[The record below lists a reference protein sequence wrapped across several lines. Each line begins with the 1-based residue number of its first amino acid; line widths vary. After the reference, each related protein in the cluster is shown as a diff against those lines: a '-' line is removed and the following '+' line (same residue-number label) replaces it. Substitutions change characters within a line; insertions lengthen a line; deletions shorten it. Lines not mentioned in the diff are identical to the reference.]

1 MFRVTEC
8 TFRVTE
14 CTFRDTEW
22 PFRDTEWR
30 FIINIKQNYLSQ
42 NKSDVCTCFYINF
55 SYICGDYI
63 QNKKLIKM
71 NKFFLTSLLVA
82 AAITANA
89 QDNTT
94 KDSLTMETM
103 MHNIPEVMVKGSR
116 PIVKAERG
124 MLSYN
129 MPLLLKQLPA
139 DNAYEA
145 LTRIPGVSNATG
157 NISFS
162 GNEVTLIINGQ
173 ATTLTQEQL
182 AERLKAMPATQLAK
196 AEVMLSAPARYHVR
210 GMAINIVTKDYAG
223 TNQLSGQIIGGLVQ
237 TKYAKGFGDLYLSMQ
252 RGKFGLDAQYKL
264 VNGNSYGE
272 SSRIAN
278 HPLGNNRIH
287 YNDETGQKSFGI
299 THDYRLGMNYAFSK
313 NHRLDVAYTGQWDKT
328 NSNSRTTG
336 SSISGMHRDSHEYLH
351 NVDVNYALPFGLTL
365 SGSYTYYRTPQQ
377 QALDGTITTE
387 NKNETERNLTSG
399 SEQTINKWMFTADQ
413 THSLAHG
420 WGLSYGVKGQFT
432 SNKSYQTTIDKD
444 GSVLPDGTSSVDLNE
459 RIWNI
464 YAGFSKQINKAIS
477 LEASVAAE
485 QYHSP
490 IWDKWRV
497 YPTLNAL
504 WNVNDNHL
512 LNLSFSSNS
521 EFPSYWSTMSNV
533 YYSSTYTEIHGN
545 PDLKPFSYS
554 NVNLMWQIKRRY
566 TLMAFASLKPD
577 YSVQLPYQTTDRMA
591 VIMKE
596 TNFDYSNSFGLQ
608 ASAIFSA
615 GKWLNGNVFAV
626 GTYKHDKSSHFFDLP
641 FNRKKLSVRLGGMAS
656 VKLCSTQD
664 LRLILNPFIQSKAI
678 QGVYDISPIFRMNA
692 KLQWSSHDGR
702 WGLRINGNNIFNNK
716 YDTRSVQGNQDYRMK
731 INYSWASVTF
741 AVIYKFGGYKEKT
754 VKEVDTSR
762 MGH

>member
-1 MFRVTEC
+1 MHV
-8 TFRVTE
+8 
-14 CTFRDTEW
+14 
-22 PFRDTEWR
+22 
-30 FIINIKQNYLSQ
+30 
-42 NKSDVCTCFYINF
+42 FYVIY
-55 SYICGDYI
+55 SYFCGDYI

-71 NKFFLTSLLVA
+71 NRLLLTSLLVA

-129 MPLLLKQLPA
+129 MPLLMKQLPA

-145 LTRIPGVSNATG
+145 LTRIPGVSDATG
-157 NISFS
+157 SISFS

-182 AERLKAMPATQLAK
+182 AERLKAMPAAQLAK

-223 TNQLSGQIIGGLVQ
+223 TNQLSGQIIGGMRQ
-237 TKYAKGFGDLYLSMQ
+237 NKYANEFGNLYLSLQ
-252 RGKFGLDAQYKL
+252 RGKFGLDAQYKY

-278 HPLGNNRIH
+278 HPLGNNRVY

-313 NHRLDVAYTGQWDKT
+313 NHRLDVAYTGHWDKT
-328 NSNSRTTG
+328 CSNSNTTG
-336 SSISGMHRDSHEYLH
+336 SSISGMHHDSHEYLH
-351 NVDVNYALPFGLTL
+351 NVDVNYSLPFGLTL
-365 SGSYTYYRTPQQ
+365 NGSYTYYRTPQQ
-377 QALDGTITTE
+377 QALDGTMHTDE
-387 NKNETERNLTSG
+387 SMLETERNLTSG

-444 GSVLPDGTSSVDLNE
+444 GTILPDGTSSVDNNE

-533 YYSSTYTEIHGN
+533 FYSSTYTEIHGN
-545 PDLKPFSYS
+545 PDLKPFSYY

-577 YSVQLPYQTTDRMA
+577 YFVQLPYQTTDRMA

-596 TNFDYSNSFGLQ
+596 TNFDYSNSYGLQ

-626 GTYKHDKSSHFFDLP
+626 GTYKHDKSCNFFNLP
-641 FNRKKLSVRLGGMAS
+641 FDRKKLSVILGGTAS
-656 VKLCSTQD
+656 VKLSSTHD
-664 LRLILNPFIQSKAI
+664 LRLILNPFYQTKAI
-678 QGVYDISPIFRMNA
+678 QGVYDISPVFRMDA
-692 KLQWSSHDGR
+692 KLQWSSHDGK
-702 WGLRINGNNIFNNK
+702 WGLRLNGSNIFNNRF
-716 YDTRSVQGNQDYRMK
+716 DTRSVQGNQDYRMK
-731 INYSWASVTF
+731 INYNWSSFTF

>member
-1 MFRVTEC
+1 MV
-8 TFRVTE
+8 
-14 CTFRDTEW
+14 
-22 PFRDTEWR
+22 
-30 FIINIKQNYLSQ
+30 
-42 NKSDVCTCFYINF
+42 NKIFLLGLFLF
-55 SYICGDYI
+55 SVANVKA
-63 QNKKLIKM
+63 QT
-71 NKFFLTSLLVA
+71 LTQ
-82 AAITANA
+82 T
-89 QDNTT
+89 
-94 KDSLTMETM
+94 DSLTMETM
-103 MHNIPEVMVKGSR
+103 LHNLPEVMVKGSR

-145 LTRIPGVSNATG
+145 LTRIPGVSDATG
-157 NISFS
+157 SISFS

-182 AERLKAMPATQLAK
+182 TERLKAMPAAQLAK

-223 TNQLSGQIIGGLVQ
+223 INQLSGQVIGGMKQ
-237 TKYAKGFGDLYLSMQ
+237 SKYAKGFGDLYLSLQ
-252 RGKFGLDAQYKL
+252 RGKFGLDAQYKY

-278 HPLGNNRIH
+278 HPLGNNRVY

-299 THDYRLGMNYAFSK
+299 THNYRLGMNYAFSK
-313 NHRLDVAYTGQWDKT
+313 NHRLDVAYTGHWDKRCS
-328 NSNSRTTG
+328 NSNTTG
-336 SSISGMHRDSHEYLH
+336 SSISGMHHDSHEYLH
-351 NVDVNYALPFGLTL
+351 NVDVNYSLPFGLTL
-365 SGSYTYYRTPQQ
+365 NGSYTYYRTPQQ
-377 QALDGTITTE
+377 QALDGTMHTDE
-387 NKNETERNLTSG
+387 SMSETERNLTSG

-413 THSLAHG
+413 THLLAHG

-459 RIWNI
+459 RIWNL
-464 YAGFSKQINKAIS
+464 YAGFSKQINKALS

-533 YYSSTYTEIHGN
+533 FYSSTYSEIHGN
-545 PDLKPFSYS
+545 PDLKPFAYY

-566 TLMAFASLKPD
+566 TLMAFANLKPD
-577 YSVQLPYQTTDRMA
+577 YFVQLPYQTTERMA

-596 TNFDYSNSFGLQ
+596 TNFDYSNSYGLQ
-608 ASAIFSA
+608 ASVIFNA

-626 GTYKHDKSSHFFDLP
+626 GTYKHDKSCNFFDLP
-641 FNRKKLSVRLGGMAS
+641 FNRKKFSVILGGTAS
-656 VKLCSTQD
+656 VKLCNTQD
-664 LRLILNPFIQSKAI
+664 LRLILNPFYQTKAI

-692 KLQWSSHDGR
+692 KLQWSSHDGK
-702 WGLRINGNNIFNNK
+702 WGLRLNGSNIFNNL

-731 INYSWASVTF
+731 INYNWASVTF
-741 AVIYKFGGYKEKT
+741 AVIYKFGGYKEKN
-754 VKEVDTSR
+754 VKAVDTSR

>member
-1 MFRVTEC
+1 MVKKIFLLGL
-8 TFRVTE
+8 FL
-14 CTFRDTEW
+14 
-22 PFRDTEWR
+22 
-30 FIINIKQNYLSQ
+30 LSVANVKAQ
-42 NKSDVCTCFYINF
+42 T
-55 SYICGDYI
+55 
-63 QNKKLIKM
+63 
-71 NKFFLTSLLVA
+71 LTQ
-82 AAITANA
+82 T
-89 QDNTT
+89 
-94 KDSLTMETM
+94 DSLTMETM
-103 MHNIPEVMVKGSR
+103 LHNLPEVMVKGSR

-145 LTRIPGVSNATG
+145 LTRIPGVSDATG
-157 NISFS
+157 SISFS

-173 ATTLTQEQL
+173 STTLTQEQL
-182 AERLKAMPATQLAK
+182 TERLKAMPAAQLSK
-196 AEVMLSAPARYHVR
+196 AEVMLSAPARNHVR

-223 TNQLSGQIIGGLVQ
+223 TNQLSGQIIGGMRQ
-237 TKYAKGFGDLYLSMQ
+237 NKYANEFGNLYLSLQ
-252 RGKFGLDAQYKL
+252 RDKFGLDAQYKY

-278 HPLGNNRIH
+278 HPLGNNRVY

-299 THDYRLGMNYAFSK
+299 THDYRLGMNYAFGK
-313 NHRLDVAYTGQWDKT
+313 NHRLDIAYTGQWDKK
-328 NSNSRTTG
+328 NSNNRTTG
-336 SSISGMHRDSHEYLH
+336 SSISEMHRDSHEYLH

-533 YYSSTYTEIHGN
+533 FYSSTYSEIHGN
-545 PDLKPFSYS
+545 PDLKPFSYY

-641 FNRKKLSVRLGGMAS
+641 FNRKKLSVRLGGTAS

-702 WGLRINGNNIFNNK
+702 WGLRLNGNNIFNNK

>member
-1 MFRVTEC
+1 
-8 TFRVTE
+8 
-14 CTFRDTEW
+14 
-22 PFRDTEWR
+22 
-30 FIINIKQNYLSQ
+30 
-42 NKSDVCTCFYINF
+42 
-55 SYICGDYI
+55 
-63 QNKKLIKM
+63 M

-89 QDNTT
+89 QDYTT

-145 LTRIPGVSNATG
+145 LTHIPGVSNATG

-162 GNEVTLIINGQ
+162 GNEVTLIVNGQ

-223 TNQLSGQIIGGLVQ
+223 TNQLSGQIIGGMRQ
-237 TKYAKGFGDLYLSMQ
+237 NKYANECGNLYLSLQ
-252 RGKFGLDAQYKL
+252 RGKFGLDAQYKY

-278 HPLGNNRIH
+278 HPLGNNRVY

-299 THDYRLGMNYAFSK
+299 THDYRLGMNYTFSK
-313 NHRLDVAYTGQWDKT
+313 NNRLDVAYTGQWDKT

-413 THSLAHG
+413 THSLANG

-444 GSVLPDGTSSVDLNE
+444 GTILPDGTSSVDNNE

-464 YAGFSKQINKAIS
+464 YAGFSKQINKALS

-533 YYSSTYTEIHGN
+533 FYSSTYTEIHGN
-545 PDLKPFSYS
+545 PDLKPFSYY

-577 YSVQLPYQTTDRMA
+577 YFVQLPYQTTDRMA

-596 TNFDYSNSFGLQ
+596 TNFDYSNSYGLQ

-615 GKWLNGNVFAV
+615 GKWLNGNVFTV
-626 GTYKHDKSSHFFDLP
+626 GTYKHDKSCNFFDLP
-641 FNRKKLSVRLGGMAS
+641 FDRKKLSVILGGTAS
-656 VKLCSTQD
+656 IKLSSTQD
-664 LRLILNPFIQSKAI
+664 LRLILNPFYQTKAI

-692 KLQWSSHDGR
+692 KLQWSSHDGK
-702 WGLRINGNNIFNNK
+702 WGVRLNGSNIFNNRF
-716 YDTRSVQGNQDYRMK
+716 DTRSVQGNQDYRMK
-731 INYSWASVTF
+731 INYNWASVTF

>member
-1 MFRVTEC
+1 MVNKIFLLGL
-8 TFRVTE
+8 FL
-14 CTFRDTEW
+14 
-22 PFRDTEWR
+22 
-30 FIINIKQNYLSQ
+30 LSVANVKAQ
-42 NKSDVCTCFYINF
+42 T
-55 SYICGDYI
+55 
-63 QNKKLIKM
+63 
-71 NKFFLTSLLVA
+71 LTH
-82 AAITANA
+82 T
-89 QDNTT
+89 
-94 KDSLTMETM
+94 DSLTMENM
-103 MHNIPEVMVKGSR
+103 MHNLPEVMVKGSR

-145 LTRIPGVSNATG
+145 LTRIPGISDATG
-157 NISFS
+157 SISFS
-162 GNEVTLIINGQ
+162 GNEVTLIVNGQ

-182 AERLKAMPATQLAK
+182 TEHLKAMPTAQLAK

-223 TNQLSGQIIGGLVQ
+223 TNQLSGQVIGGMKQ
-237 TKYAKGFGDLYLSMQ
+237 SKYAKGFGDLYLSLQ
-252 RGKFGLDAQYKL
+252 RGKFGLDAQYKY

-278 HPLGNNRIH
+278 HPLGNNRVY

-299 THDYRLGMNYAFSK
+299 THNYRLGMNYAFSK
-313 NHRLDVAYTGQWDKT
+313 NHRLDVAYTGHWDKRCS
-328 NSNSRTTG
+328 NSNTTG
-336 SSISGMHRDSHEYLH
+336 SSISGMHHDSHEYLH
-351 NVDVNYALPFGLTL
+351 NVDVNYSLPFGLTL
-365 SGSYTYYRTPQQ
+365 NGSYTYYRTPQQ
-377 QALDGTITTE
+377 QALDGTMHTDE
-387 NKNETERNLTSG
+387 SMPETERNLTSG

-444 GSVLPDGTSSVDLNE
+444 GTIQPNGTSSVDNNE

-477 LEASVAAE
+477 VEASVAAE

-533 YYSSTYTEIHGN
+533 FYSSTYSEIHGN
-545 PDLKPFSYS
+545 PDLKPFSYY

-577 YSVQLPYQTTDRMA
+577 YFVQLPYQTTERMA

-596 TNFDYSNSFGLQ
+596 TNFDYSNSYGLQ
-608 ASAIFSA
+608 ASVIFNA

-626 GTYKHDKSSHFFDLP
+626 GTYKHDKNSNFFDLP
-641 FNRKKLSVRLGGMAS
+641 FNRKKLSVILGGTAS
-656 VKLCSTQD
+656 IKLCQTQD
-664 LRLILNPFIQSKAI
+664 LRLILNPFYQTKAI
-678 QGVYDISPIFRMNA
+678 QGVYDISPVFRMNA
-692 KLQWSSHDGR
+692 KLQWSSHDGK
-702 WGLRINGNNIFNNK
+702 WGLRLNGSNIFNNL

-731 INYSWASVTF
+731 INYNWASVTF
-741 AVIYKFGGYKEKT
+741 AVIYKFGGYKEKN
-754 VKEVDTSR
+754 VKAVDTSR

>member
-1 MFRVTEC
+1 MANKIFLLGL
-8 TFRVTE
+8 FL
-14 CTFRDTEW
+14 
-22 PFRDTEWR
+22 
-30 FIINIKQNYLSQ
+30 LSVANVKAQ
-42 NKSDVCTCFYINF
+42 T
-55 SYICGDYI
+55 
-63 QNKKLIKM
+63 
-71 NKFFLTSLLVA
+71 LTQ
-82 AAITANA
+82 T
-89 QDNTT
+89 
-94 KDSLTMETM
+94 DSLTMETM
-103 MHNIPEVMVKGSR
+103 LHNLPEVMVKGSR

-145 LTRIPGVSNATG
+145 LTRIPGVSDATG
-157 NISFS
+157 SISFS
-162 GNEVTLIINGQ
+162 GNEVTLIVNGQ

-182 AERLKAMPATQLAK
+182 TERLKAMPAAQLAK

-223 TNQLSGQIIGGLVQ
+223 TNQLSGQIIGGMRQ
-237 TKYAKGFGDLYLSMQ
+237 NKYANEFGNLYLSLQ
-252 RGKFGLDAQYKL
+252 RGKFGMDAQYKL

-278 HPLGNNRIH
+278 HPLGNNRVY

-299 THDYRLGMNYAFSK
+299 THDYQLGMNYVFGK

-533 YYSSTYTEIHGN
+533 FYSSTYTEIHGN
-545 PDLKPFSYS
+545 PDLKPFSYY

-641 FNRKKLSVRLGGMAS
+641 FNRKKLSVRLGGTAS

-702 WGLRINGNNIFNNK
+702 WGLRLNGNNIFNNK

-741 AVIYKFGGYKEKT
+741 AVIYKFGGYKEKN
-754 VKEVDTSR
+754 VKAVDTSR

>member
-1 MFRVTEC
+1 MDNMIFLLGL
-8 TFRVTE
+8 FL
-14 CTFRDTEW
+14 
-22 PFRDTEWR
+22 
-30 FIINIKQNYLSQ
+30 LSVANVKAQ
-42 NKSDVCTCFYINF
+42 T
-55 SYICGDYI
+55 
-63 QNKKLIKM
+63 
-71 NKFFLTSLLVA
+71 LTQ
-82 AAITANA
+82 T
-89 QDNTT
+89 
-94 KDSLTMETM
+94 DSLTMETM
-103 MHNIPEVMVKGSR
+103 LHNLPEVMVKGSR

-124 MLSYN
+124 MLSYS

-145 LTRIPGVSNATG
+145 LTRIPGVSDATG
-157 NISFS
+157 SISFS

-182 AERLKAMPATQLAK
+182 TERLKAMPAAQLAK

-223 TNQLSGQIIGGLVQ
+223 TNQLSGQIIGSLVQ

-299 THDYRLGMNYAFSK
+299 THDYRLGMNYTFSK
-313 NHRLDVAYTGQWDKT
+313 NNRLDVAYTGQWDKT

-365 SGSYTYYRTPQQ
+365 SGSYTYYCTPQQ
-377 QALDGTITTE
+377 QALDGTMHTDE
-387 NKNETERNLTSG
+387 SMPETERNLTSG

-413 THSLAHG
+413 THSLANC
-420 WGLSYGVKGQFT
+420 WELSYGVKGQFT

-533 YYSSTYTEIHGN
+533 FYSSTYTEIHGN
-545 PDLKPFSYS
+545 PDLKPFSYY

-577 YSVQLPYQTTDRMA
+577 YFVQLPYQTTDRMA

-608 ASAIFSA
+608 ASVIFNA

-626 GTYKHDKSSHFFDLP
+626 GTYKHDKSSNFFDLP
-641 FNRKKLSVRLGGMAS
+641 FNRKKLSVILGGTAS
-656 VKLCSTQD
+656 VKLCNSQD
-664 LRLILNPFIQSKAI
+664 LRLILNPFYQTKAI
-678 QGVYDISPIFRMNA
+678 QGVYDISPVFRMNA
-692 KLQWSSHDGR
+692 KLQWSSHDGK
-702 WGLRINGNNIFNNK
+702 WGLCLNGNNIFNNP

-731 INYSWASVTF
+731 INYNWASVTF
-741 AVIYKFGGYKEKT
+741 AVVYKFGDYKKKN
-754 VKEVDTSR
+754 VKAVDTSR

>member
-1 MFRVTEC
+1 MVNKIFLLGL
-8 TFRVTE
+8 FL
-14 CTFRDTEW
+14 
-22 PFRDTEWR
+22 
-30 FIINIKQNYLSQ
+30 LSVANVKAQ
-42 NKSDVCTCFYINF
+42 T
-55 SYICGDYI
+55 
-63 QNKKLIKM
+63 
-71 NKFFLTSLLVA
+71 LTQ
-82 AAITANA
+82 T
-89 QDNTT
+89 
-94 KDSLTMETM
+94 DSLTMETM
-103 MHNIPEVMVKGSR
+103 LHNLPEVMVKGSR

-145 LTRIPGVSNATG
+145 LTRIPGVSDATG
-157 NISFS
+157 SISFS

-182 AERLKAMPATQLAK
+182 TERLKAMPAAQLAK

-223 TNQLSGQIIGGLVQ
+223 TNQLSGQIIGGMRQ
-237 TKYAKGFGDLYLSMQ
+237 NKYANEFGNLYLSLQ
-252 RGKFGLDAQYKL
+252 RGKFGLDAQYKY

-278 HPLGNNRIH
+278 HPLGNNRVY

-299 THDYRLGMNYAFSK
+299 THNYRLGMNYAFSK
-313 NHRLDVAYTGQWDKT
+313 NHRLDVAYTGHWDKRCS
-328 NSNSRTTG
+328 NSNTTG
-336 SSISGMHRDSHEYLH
+336 SSISGMHHDSHEYLH
-351 NVDVNYALPFGLTL
+351 NVDVNYSLPFGLTL
-365 SGSYTYYRTPQQ
+365 NGSYTYYRTPQQ
-377 QALDGTITTE
+377 QALDGTMHTDE
-387 NKNETERNLTSG
+387 SMSETERNLTSG

-413 THSLAHG
+413 THLLAHG

-464 YAGFSKQINKAIS
+464 YAGFSKQINKALS

-533 YYSSTYTEIHGN
+533 FYSSTYSEIHGN
-545 PDLKPFSYS
+545 PDLKPFAYY

-577 YSVQLPYQTTDRMA
+577 YFVQLPYQTTERMA

-596 TNFDYSNSFGLQ
+596 TNFDYSNSYGLQ
-608 ASAIFSA
+608 ASVIFNA

-626 GTYKHDKSSHFFDLP
+626 GIYKHDKSDYFFDLP
-641 FNRKKLSVRLGGMAS
+641 FNRKKLTATLGGTAS
-656 VKLCSTQD
+656 IKLCQTQD
-664 LRLILNPFIQSKAI
+664 LRLILNPFYQTKAI

-692 KLQWSSHDGR
+692 KLQWSSHDGK
-702 WGLRINGNNIFNNK
+702 WGLRLNGSNIFNNL

-731 INYSWASVTF
+731 INYNWASVTF
-741 AVIYKFGGYKEKT
+741 AVIYKFGGYKEKN
-754 VKEVDTSR
+754 VKAVDTSR

>member
-1 MFRVTEC
+1 MVNKIFLLGL
-8 TFRVTE
+8 FL
-14 CTFRDTEW
+14 
-22 PFRDTEWR
+22 
-30 FIINIKQNYLSQ
+30 LSVANVKAQ
-42 NKSDVCTCFYINF
+42 T
-55 SYICGDYI
+55 
-63 QNKKLIKM
+63 
-71 NKFFLTSLLVA
+71 LTH
-82 AAITANA
+82 T
-89 QDNTT
+89 
-94 KDSLTMETM
+94 DSLTMENM
-103 MHNIPEVMVKGSR
+103 MHNLPEVMVKGSR

-145 LTRIPGVSNATG
+145 LTRIPGISDATG
-157 NISFS
+157 SISFS
-162 GNEVTLIINGQ
+162 GNEVTLIVNGQ

-182 AERLKAMPATQLAK
+182 TERLKAMPAAQLAK

-223 TNQLSGQIIGGLVQ
+223 ANQLSGQVIGGMKQ
-237 TKYAKGFGDLYLSMQ
+237 SKYAKGFGNLYLSLQ
-252 RGKFGLDAQYKL
+252 RGKFGLDAQYKY

-278 HPLGNNRIH
+278 HPLGNNRVY

-299 THDYRLGMNYAFSK
+299 TRNYRLGMNYAFSK
-313 NHRLDVAYTGQWDKT
+313 NHRLDVAYTGHWDKRCS
-328 NSNSRTTG
+328 NSNTTG
-336 SSISGMHRDSHEYLH
+336 SSISGMHHDSHEYLH
-351 NVDVNYALPFGLTL
+351 NVDVNYSLPFGLTL
-365 SGSYTYYRTPQQ
+365 NGSYTYYRTPQQ
-377 QALDGTITTE
+377 QALDGTMHTDE
-387 NKNETERNLTSG
+387 SMQETERNLTSG

-444 GSVLPDGTSSVDLNE
+444 GTIQPNGTSSVDNNE

-464 YAGFSKQINKAIS
+464 YAGFSKQINKAVS
-477 LEASVAAE
+477 VETSVAAE

-490 IWDKWRV
+490 VWDKWRV

-533 YYSSTYTEIHGN
+533 FYSSTYSEIHGN
-545 PDLKPFSYS
+545 PDLKPFSYY

-577 YSVQLPYQTTDRMA
+577 YFVQLPYQTTERMA

-596 TNFDYSNSFGLQ
+596 TNFDYSNSYGLQ
-608 ASAIFSA
+608 ASVIFNA

-626 GTYKHDKSSHFFDLP
+626 GTYKHDKSSNFFDLP
-641 FNRKKLSVRLGGMAS
+641 FNRKKLSVILGGTAS
-656 VKLCSTQD
+656 VKLCNTQD
-664 LRLILNPFIQSKAI
+664 LRLILNPFFQSKAI
-678 QGVYDISPIFRMNA
+678 QGVYDISPVFRMNA
-692 KLQWSSHDGR
+692 KLQWSSRDGK
-702 WGLRINGNNIFNNK
+702 WGLRLNGSNIFNNL

-731 INYSWASVTF
+731 INYNWASVTF
-741 AVIYKFGGYKEKT
+741 GVIYKFGGYKEKK

>member
-1 MFRVTEC
+1 MANKIFLLGL
-8 TFRVTE
+8 FL
-14 CTFRDTEW
+14 
-22 PFRDTEWR
+22 
-30 FIINIKQNYLSQ
+30 LSVANVKAQ
-42 NKSDVCTCFYINF
+42 T
-55 SYICGDYI
+55 
-63 QNKKLIKM
+63 
-71 NKFFLTSLLVA
+71 LTQ
-82 AAITANA
+82 T
-89 QDNTT
+89 
-94 KDSLTMETM
+94 DSLTMETM
-103 MHNIPEVMVKGSR
+103 LHNLPEVMVKGSR

-145 LTRIPGVSNATG
+145 LTRIPGVSDATG
-157 NISFS
+157 SISFS

-173 ATTLTQEQL
+173 TTTLTQEQL
-182 AERLKAMPATQLAK
+182 TERLKAMPAAQLAK

-223 TNQLSGQIIGGLVQ
+223 TNQLSGQIIGGYEQ
-237 TKYAKGFGDLYLSMQ
+237 NKYAKGFGDLYLSLQ
-252 RGKFGLDAQYKL
+252 RGKFGLDAQYKY

-272 SSRIAN
+272 SSRKAN
-278 HPLGNNRIH
+278 HPLGNNRVY

-299 THDYRLGMNYAFSK
+299 THNYRLGMNYAFSK

-328 NSNSRTTG
+328 SSNNHTTG
-336 SSISGMHRDSHEYLH
+336 SSISGMHLDSHEYLH
-351 NVDVNYALPFGLTL
+351 NVDVNYSLPFGLTL
-365 SGSYTYYRTPQQ
+365 NGSYTYYRTPQQ
-377 QALDGTITTE
+377 QALDGTMHMDE
-387 NKNETERNLTSG
+387 SMLETERNLISG

-444 GSVLPDGTSSVDLNE
+444 GTIQPNGTSSVDNNE

-464 YAGFSKQINKAIS
+464 YAGFSKQINKAFS

-533 YYSSTYTEIHGN
+533 FYSSTYSEIHGN
-545 PDLKPFSYS
+545 PDLKPYSYY

-577 YSVQLPYQTTDRMA
+577 YFVQLPYQTTDRMA

-596 TNFDYSNSFGLQ
+596 TNFDYSNSYGLQ
-608 ASAIFSA
+608 ASVIFNA

-626 GTYKHDKSSHFFDLP
+626 GTYKHDKSSNFFDLP
-641 FNRKKLSVRLGGMAS
+641 FNRKKFSVILGGTAS
-656 VKLCSTQD
+656 VKLCNTQD
-664 LRLILNPFIQSKAI
+664 LRLIINPFFQSKAI
-678 QGVYDISPIFRMNA
+678 QGVYDISPIFSMNA
-692 KLQWSSHDGR
+692 KLQWSSHDGK
-702 WGLRINGNNIFNNK
+702 WGLRLNGSNIFNNL

-731 INYSWASVTF
+731 INYNWASVTF
-741 AVIYKFGGYKEKT
+741 AVIYKFGGYKEKN
-754 VKEVDTSR
+754 VKAVDTSR

>member
-1 MFRVTEC
+1 MVNKIFLLGL
-8 TFRVTE
+8 FL
-14 CTFRDTEW
+14 
-22 PFRDTEWR
+22 
-30 FIINIKQNYLSQ
+30 LSVANVKAQ
-42 NKSDVCTCFYINF
+42 T
-55 SYICGDYI
+55 
-63 QNKKLIKM
+63 
-71 NKFFLTSLLVA
+71 LTQ
-82 AAITANA
+82 T
-89 QDNTT
+89 
-94 KDSLTMETM
+94 DSLTMETM
-103 MHNIPEVMVKGSR
+103 LHNLPEVMVKGSR

-145 LTRIPGVSNATG
+145 LTRIPGVSDATG
-157 NISFS
+157 SISFS

-182 AERLKAMPATQLAK
+182 TERLKAMPAAQLAK

-223 TNQLSGQIIGGLVQ
+223 TNQLSGQVIGGMKQ
-237 TKYAKGFGDLYLSMQ
+237 SKYAKGFGDLYLSLQ
-252 RGKFGLDAQYKL
+252 RGKFGLDAQYKY

-278 HPLGNNRIH
+278 HPLGNNRVY

-299 THDYRLGMNYAFSK
+299 THDYRLGMNYAFGK
-313 NHRLDVAYTGQWDKT
+313 NHRLDVAYTGHWDKRCS
-328 NSNSRTTG
+328 NSNTTG
-336 SSISGMHRDSHEYLH
+336 SSISGMHHDSHEYLH
-351 NVDVNYALPFGLTL
+351 NVDVNYSLPFGLTL
-365 SGSYTYYRTPQQ
+365 NGSYTYYRTPQQ
-377 QALDGTITTE
+377 QALDGTMHTDE
-387 NKNETERNLTSG
+387 SMSETERNLTSG

-413 THSLAHG
+413 THLLAHG

-490 IWDKWRV
+490 VWDKWRV

-533 YYSSTYTEIHGN
+533 FYSSTYSEIHGN
-545 PDLKPFSYS
+545 PDLKPFAYY

-577 YSVQLPYQTTDRMA
+577 YFVQLPYQTTERMA

-596 TNFDYSNSFGLQ
+596 TNFDYSNSYGLQ
-608 ASAIFSA
+608 ASVIFNA

-626 GTYKHDKSSHFFDLP
+626 GTYKHDKSSNFFDLP
-641 FNRKKLSVRLGGMAS
+641 FNRKKFSVILGGTAS
-656 VKLCSTQD
+656 VKLCNTQD
-664 LRLILNPFIQSKAI
+664 LRLILNPFYQTKAI

-692 KLQWSSHDGR
+692 KLQWSSHDGK
-702 WGLRINGNNIFNNK
+702 WGLRLNGSNIFNNL

-731 INYSWASVTF
+731 INYNWASVTF
-741 AVIYKFGGYKEKT
+741 AVIYKFGGYKEKN
-754 VKEVDTSR
+754 VKAVDTSR

>member
-1 MFRVTEC
+1 MVNKIFLLGL
-8 TFRVTE
+8 FL
-14 CTFRDTEW
+14 
-22 PFRDTEWR
+22 
-30 FIINIKQNYLSQ
+30 LS
-42 NKSDVCTCFYINF
+42 
-55 SYICGDYI
+55 
-63 QNKKLIKM
+63 
-71 NKFFLTSLLVA
+71 VA
-82 AAITANA
+82 NVKA
-89 QDNTT
+89 QTRT
-94 KDSLTMETM
+94 QTDSLTMETM
-103 MHNIPEVMVKGSR
+103 LHNLPEVMVKGSR

-145 LTRIPGVSNATG
+145 LTRIPGVSDATG
-157 NISFS
+157 SISFS

-182 AERLKAMPATQLAK
+182 TERLKAMPAAQLSK

-210 GMAINIVTKDYAG
+210 GMAINIVTKYYAG
-223 TNQLSGQIIGGLVQ
+223 TNQLSGQIIGGMRQ
-237 TKYAKGFGDLYLSMQ
+237 NKYANEFGNLYLSLQ
-252 RGKFGLDAQYKL
+252 RGKFGLDAQYKY

-278 HPLGNNRIH
+278 HPLGNNRVY

-299 THDYRLGMNYAFSK
+299 THNYRLGMNYAFSK
-313 NHRLDVAYTGQWDKT
+313 NHRLDVAYTGHWDKRCS
-328 NSNSRTTG
+328 NSNTTG
-336 SSISGMHRDSHEYLH
+336 SSICGMHHDSHEYLH
-351 NVDVNYALPFGLTL
+351 NVDVNYSLPFGLTL
-365 SGSYTYYRTPQQ
+365 NGSYTYYRTPQQ
-377 QALDGTITTE
+377 QALDGTMHTDE
-387 NKNETERNLTSG
+387 SMSETERNLTSG

-413 THSLAHG
+413 THLLAHG

-533 YYSSTYTEIHGN
+533 FYSSTYTEIHGN
-545 PDLKPFSYS
+545 PDLKPFSYY

-596 TNFDYSNSFGLQ
+596 TNFNYSNSFGLQ

-626 GTYKHDKSSHFFDLP
+626 GTYKHDKSSNFFDLP
-641 FNRKKLSVRLGGMAS
+641 FNRKKFSVILGGTAS
-656 VKLCSTQD
+656 VKLCNTQD
-664 LRLILNPFIQSKAI
+664 LRLILNPFYQTKAI

-692 KLQWSSHDGR
+692 KLQWSSHDGK
-702 WGLRINGNNIFNNK
+702 WGLRLNGSNIFNNL

-731 INYSWASVTF
+731 INYNWASVTF
-741 AVIYKFGGYKEKT
+741 AVIYKFGGYKEKN
-754 VKEVDTSR
+754 VKAVDTSR

>member
-1 MFRVTEC
+1 MVNKIFLLGL
-8 TFRVTE
+8 FL
-14 CTFRDTEW
+14 
-22 PFRDTEWR
+22 
-30 FIINIKQNYLSQ
+30 LSVANVKAQ
-42 NKSDVCTCFYINF
+42 T
-55 SYICGDYI
+55 
-63 QNKKLIKM
+63 
-71 NKFFLTSLLVA
+71 LTQ
-82 AAITANA
+82 T
-89 QDNTT
+89 
-94 KDSLTMETM
+94 DSLTMETM
-103 MHNIPEVMVKGSR
+103 LQNLPEVMVKGSR

-145 LTRIPGVSNATG
+145 LTRIPGVSDATG
-157 NISFS
+157 SISFS

-182 AERLKAMPATQLAK
+182 TERLKAMPAAQLSK
-196 AEVMLSAPARYHVR
+196 AEVMLSAPARNHVR

-223 TNQLSGQIIGGLVQ
+223 TNQLSGQIIGGMRQ
-237 TKYAKGFGDLYLSMQ
+237 NKYANEFGNLYLSLQ
-252 RGKFGLDAQYKL
+252 RDKFGLDAQYKY

-278 HPLGNNRIH
+278 HPLGNNRVY

-299 THDYRLGMNYAFSK
+299 THDYRLGMNYAFGK
-313 NHRLDVAYTGQWDKT
+313 NHRLDIAYTGQWDKT

-336 SSISGMHRDSHEYLH
+336 SSISGMHHDSHEYLH

-533 YYSSTYTEIHGN
+533 FYSSTYTEIHGN
-545 PDLKPFSYS
+545 PDLKPFSYY

-641 FNRKKLSVRLGGMAS
+641 FNRKKLSVRLGGTAS

-692 KLQWSSHDGR
+692 KLQWSSHDGK
-702 WGLRINGNNIFNNK
+702 WGLRLNGNNIFNNK

-731 INYSWASVTF
+731 INYNWASVTF

>member
-1 MFRVTEC
+1 MVNKIFLLGL
-8 TFRVTE
+8 FL
-14 CTFRDTEW
+14 
-22 PFRDTEWR
+22 
-30 FIINIKQNYLSQ
+30 LSVANVKAQ
-42 NKSDVCTCFYINF
+42 T
-55 SYICGDYI
+55 
-63 QNKKLIKM
+63 
-71 NKFFLTSLLVA
+71 LTH
-82 AAITANA
+82 T
-89 QDNTT
+89 
-94 KDSLTMETM
+94 DSLTMENM
-103 MHNIPEVMVKGSR
+103 MHNLPEVMVKGSR

-145 LTRIPGVSNATG
+145 LTRIPGISDATG
-157 NISFS
+157 SISFS
-162 GNEVTLIINGQ
+162 GNEVTLIVNGQ

-182 AERLKAMPATQLAK
+182 TERLKAMPAAQLAK

-223 TNQLSGQIIGGLVQ
+223 NNQLSGQIIGGMRQ
-237 TKYAKGFGDLYLSMQ
+237 NKYANEFGNLYLSLQ
-252 RGKFGLDAQYKL
+252 RGKFGLDAQYKY

-299 THDYRLGMNYAFSK
+299 THDYRLGMNYAFGK
-313 NHRLDVAYTGQWDKT
+313 NHRLDVAYTGRWNKT

-444 GSVLPDGTSSVDLNE
+444 GTILPDGTSSVDNNE

-464 YAGFSKQINKAIS
+464 YAGFSKQINKALS

-533 YYSSTYTEIHGN
+533 FYSSTYTEIHGN
-545 PDLKPFSYS
+545 PDLKPFSYY

-641 FNRKKLSVRLGGMAS
+641 FNRKKLSVRLGGTAS

-702 WGLRINGNNIFNNK
+702 WGLRLNGNNIFNNK

-741 AVIYKFGGYKEKT
+741 AVIYKFGGYKEKN
-754 VKEVDTSR
+754 VKAVDTSR

>member
-1 MFRVTEC
+1 MVNKIFLLGL
-8 TFRVTE
+8 FL
-14 CTFRDTEW
+14 
-22 PFRDTEWR
+22 
-30 FIINIKQNYLSQ
+30 LSVANVKAQ
-42 NKSDVCTCFYINF
+42 T
-55 SYICGDYI
+55 
-63 QNKKLIKM
+63 
-71 NKFFLTSLLVA
+71 LTQ
-82 AAITANA
+82 T
-89 QDNTT
+89 
-94 KDSLTMETM
+94 DSLTMETM
-103 MHNIPEVMVKGSR
+103 LHNLPEVMVKGSR

-145 LTRIPGVSNATG
+145 LTRIPGISDATG
-157 NISFS
+157 SISFS
-162 GNEVTLIINGQ
+162 GNEVTLIVNGQ

-182 AERLKAMPATQLAK
+182 TERLKAMPAAQLAK

-223 TNQLSGQIIGGLVQ
+223 TNQLSGQIIGGMRQ
-237 TKYAKGFGDLYLSMQ
+237 NKYANEFGNLYLSLQ
-252 RGKFGLDAQYKL
+252 RGKFGLDAQYKY

-278 HPLGNNRIH
+278 HPLGNNRVY

-299 THDYRLGMNYAFSK
+299 THNYRLGMNYAFSK
-313 NHRLDVAYTGQWDKT
+313 NHRLDVAYTGHWDKRCS
-328 NSNSRTTG
+328 NSNTTG
-336 SSISGMHRDSHEYLH
+336 SSISGMHHDSHEYLH
-351 NVDVNYALPFGLTL
+351 NVDVNYSLPFGLTL
-365 SGSYTYYRTPQQ
+365 NGSYTYYRTPQQ
-377 QALDGTITTE
+377 QALDGTMHTDE
-387 NKNETERNLTSG
+387 SMPETERNLTSG

-444 GSVLPDGTSSVDLNE
+444 GTIQPNGTSSVDNNE

-464 YAGFSKQINKAIS
+464 YAGFNKQINKAIS
-477 LEASVAAE
+477 VEASVAAE

-533 YYSSTYTEIHGN
+533 FYSSTYTEIHGN
-545 PDLKPFSYS
+545 PDLKPFSYY

-626 GTYKHDKSSHFFDLP
+626 GTYKHDKSSNFFDLP
-641 FNRKKLSVRLGGMAS
+641 FNRKKLSVILGGTAS
-656 VKLCSTQD
+656 IKLCQTQD
-664 LRLILNPFIQSKAI
+664 LRLILNPFYQTKAI

-692 KLQWSSHDGR
+692 KLQWSSHDGK
-702 WGLRINGNNIFNNK
+702 WGLRLNGSNIFNNL

-731 INYSWASVTF
+731 INYNWASVTF
-741 AVIYKFGGYKEKT
+741 AVIYKFGGYKEKN
-754 VKEVDTSR
+754 VKAVDTSR

>member
-1 MFRVTEC
+1 MNRLF
-8 TFRVTE
+8 
-14 CTFRDTEW
+14 
-22 PFRDTEWR
+22 
-30 FIINIKQNYLSQ
+30 FIG
-42 NKSDVCTCFYINF
+42 V
-55 SYICGDYI
+55 
-63 QNKKLIKM
+63 
-71 NKFFLTSLLVA
+71 LVA
-82 AAITANA
+82 SAITANA
-89 QDNTT
+89 QGNAQ
-94 KDSLTMETM
+94 KDSLTMESM
-103 MHNIPEVMVKGSR
+103 MHNLPEVMVKGSR

-145 LTRIPGVSNATG
+145 LTRIPGVSDATG
-157 NISFS
+157 SISFS
-162 GNEVTLIINGQ
+162 GNEVTLIVNGQ

-182 AERLKAMPATQLAK
+182 AERLKAMPAAQLSK

-210 GMAINIVTKDYAG
+210 GMAINIVTKDYDG
-223 TNQLSGQIIGGLVQ
+223 TNQLSGQIIGGMRQ
-237 TKYAKGFGDLYLSMQ
+237 NKYAKGFGDLYLSMQ
-252 RGKFGLDAQYKL
+252 RGKFGMDAQYKYI
-264 VNGNSYGE
+264 NGNSYGE

-328 NSNSRTTG
+328 SSNSRTTG

-444 GSVLPDGTSSVDLNE
+444 GTILPDGTSSVDNNE
-459 RIWNI
+459 RIWNV
-464 YAGFSKQINKAIS
+464 YAGFSKQINKALS

-533 YYSSTYTEIHGN
+533 FYSSTYTEIHGN
-545 PDLKPFSYS
+545 PDLKPCSYY
-554 NVNLMWQIKRRY
+554 NLNLMWQIKRRY
-566 TLMAFASLKPD
+566 TLMAFANLKPD
-577 YSVQLPYQTTDRMA
+577 YFVQLPYQTTDRMA

-626 GTYKHDKSSHFFDLP
+626 GTYKHDKSRNFFDLP
-641 FNRKKLSVRLGGMAS
+641 FDRKKLSVILGGTAS

-664 LRLILNPFIQSKAI
+664 LRLILNPFYQTKAI
-678 QGVYDISPIFRMNA
+678 QGVYDISPIFSMDA
-692 KLQWSSHDGR
+692 KLQWSSHDGK
-702 WGLRINGNNIFNNK
+702 WGVRLNGSNIFNNRF
-716 YDTRSVQGNQDYRMK
+716 DTRSVQGNQDYRMK
-731 INYSWASVTF
+731 INYNWSSFTF

>member
-1 MFRVTEC
+1 MVNKIFLLGL
-8 TFRVTE
+8 FL
-14 CTFRDTEW
+14 
-22 PFRDTEWR
+22 
-30 FIINIKQNYLSQ
+30 LSVANVKAQ
-42 NKSDVCTCFYINF
+42 T
-55 SYICGDYI
+55 
-63 QNKKLIKM
+63 
-71 NKFFLTSLLVA
+71 LTQ
-82 AAITANA
+82 T
-89 QDNTT
+89 
-94 KDSLTMETM
+94 DSLTMETM
-103 MHNIPEVMVKGSR
+103 LHNLPEVMVKGSR

-145 LTRIPGVSNATG
+145 LTRIPGVSDATG
-157 NISFS
+157 SISFS

-182 AERLKAMPATQLAK
+182 TERLKAMPAAQLAK

-223 TNQLSGQIIGGLVQ
+223 TNQLSGQVIGGMKQ
-237 TKYAKGFGDLYLSMQ
+237 SKYAKGFGDLYLSLQ
-252 RGKFGLDAQYKL
+252 RGKFGLDAQYKY

-278 HPLGNNRIH
+278 HPLGNNRVY

-299 THDYRLGMNYAFSK
+299 THNYRLGMNYAFSK
-313 NHRLDVAYTGQWDKT
+313 NHRLDVAYTGHWDKRCS
-328 NSNSRTTG
+328 NSNTTG
-336 SSISGMHRDSHEYLH
+336 SSISGMHHDSHEYLH
-351 NVDVNYALPFGLTL
+351 NVDVNYSLPFGLTL
-365 SGSYTYYRTPQQ
+365 NGSYTYYRTPQQ
-377 QALDGTITTE
+377 QALDGTMHTDE
-387 NKNETERNLTSG
+387 SMSETERNLTSG

-413 THSLAHG
+413 THLLAHG

-459 RIWNI
+459 RIWNL
-464 YAGFSKQINKAIS
+464 YAGFSKQINKTLS

-512 LNLSFSSNS
+512 LNLSFISNS

-533 YYSSTYTEIHGN
+533 FYSSTYSEIHGN
-545 PDLKPFSYS
+545 PDLKPFAYY

-577 YSVQLPYQTTDRMA
+577 YFVQLPYQTTERMA

-596 TNFDYSNSFGLQ
+596 TNFDYSNSYGLQ
-608 ASAIFSA
+608 ASVIFNA

-626 GTYKHDKSSHFFDLP
+626 GTYKHDKSSNFFDLP
-641 FNRKKLSVRLGGMAS
+641 FNRKKFSVILGGTAS
-656 VKLCSTQD
+656 VKLCNTQD
-664 LRLILNPFIQSKAI
+664 LRLILNPFYQTKAI

-692 KLQWSSHDGR
+692 KLQWSSHNGK
-702 WGLRINGNNIFNNK
+702 WGLRLNGSNIFNNL

-731 INYSWASVTF
+731 INYNWASVTF
-741 AVIYKFGGYKEKT
+741 AVIYKFGGYKEKN
-754 VKEVDTSR
+754 VKAVDTSR

>member
-1 MFRVTEC
+1 MANKI
-8 TFRVTE
+8 
-14 CTFRDTEW
+14 
-22 PFRDTEWR
+22 
-30 FIINIKQNYLSQ
+30 FILGLFLLS
-42 NKSDVCTCFYINF
+42 
-55 SYICGDYI
+55 
-63 QNKKLIKM
+63 
-71 NKFFLTSLLVA
+71 VA
-82 AAITANA
+82 NVKA
-89 QDNTT
+89 QAQTQT
-94 KDSLTMETM
+94 DSLTMENM
-103 MHNIPEVMVKGSR
+103 MHNLPEVMVKGSR
-116 PIVKAERG
+116 PVVKAERG
-124 MLSYN
+124 MLTYN
-129 MPLLLKQLPA
+129 MPLLIKLLPA

-145 LTRIPGVSNATG
+145 LTRIPGVSDATG
-157 NISFS
+157 SISFS

-182 AERLKAMPATQLAK
+182 TERLKAMPAAQLAK

-223 TNQLSGQIIGGLVQ
+223 TNQLSGQIIGGFEQ
-237 TKYAKGFGDLYLSMQ
+237 NKYAKGFGDLYLSLQ
-252 RGKFGLDAQYKL
+252 RDKFGLDAQYKY

-278 HPLGNNRIH
+278 HPLGNNRVY

-313 NHRLDVAYTGQWDKT
+313 NHRLDVAYTGHWDKT
-328 NSNSRTTG
+328 SSNNHTTG
-336 SSISGMHRDSHEYLH
+336 SSISGMHLDSHEYLH
-351 NVDVNYALPFGLTL
+351 NVDVNYSLPFGLTL
-365 SGSYTYYRTPQQ
+365 NGSYTYYRTPQQ
-377 QALDGTITTE
+377 QALDGTMHTDE
-387 NKNETERNLTSG
+387 SMPETERNLTSG

-444 GSVLPDGTSSVDLNE
+444 GTIQPNGTSSVDNNE

-477 LEASVAAE
+477 VEASVAAE

-490 IWDKWRV
+490 IWDKWRI

-533 YYSSTYTEIHGN
+533 FYSSTYSEIHGN
-545 PDLKPFSYS
+545 PDLKPYSYY

-577 YSVQLPYQTTDRMA
+577 YFVQLPYQTTDRMA

-596 TNFDYSNSFGLQ
+596 TNFDYSNSYGLQ
-608 ASAIFSA
+608 ASVIFNA

-626 GTYKHDKSSHFFDLP
+626 GTYKHDKSSNFFDLP
-641 FNRKKLSVRLGGMAS
+641 FNRKKFSVILGGTAS
-656 VKLCSTQD
+656 VKLCNTQD
-664 LRLILNPFIQSKAI
+664 LRLILNPFFQSKAI
-678 QGVYDISPIFRMNA
+678 QGVYDISPIFSMDA
-692 KLQWSSHDGR
+692 KLQWSSHDGK
-702 WGLRINGNNIFNNK
+702 WGVRLNGSNIFNNQF
-716 YDTRSVQGNQDYRMK
+716 DTRSVQGNQDYRMK
-731 INYSWASVTF
+731 INNNWASFTF

>member
-1 MFRVTEC
+1 MVNKIFLLGL
-8 TFRVTE
+8 FL
-14 CTFRDTEW
+14 
-22 PFRDTEWR
+22 
-30 FIINIKQNYLSQ
+30 LSVANVKAQ
-42 NKSDVCTCFYINF
+42 T
-55 SYICGDYI
+55 
-63 QNKKLIKM
+63 
-71 NKFFLTSLLVA
+71 LTH
-82 AAITANA
+82 T
-89 QDNTT
+89 
-94 KDSLTMETM
+94 DSLTMENM
-103 MHNIPEVMVKGSR
+103 MHNLPEVMVKGSR

-145 LTRIPGVSNATG
+145 LTRIPGISDATG
-157 NISFS
+157 SIFFS

-182 AERLKAMPATQLAK
+182 TERLKAMPAAQLAK

-223 TNQLSGQIIGGLVQ
+223 TNQLSGQIIGGMRQ
-237 TKYAKGFGDLYLSMQ
+237 NKYANEFGNLYLSLQ
-252 RGKFGLDAQYKL
+252 RGKFGLDAQYKY

-299 THDYRLGMNYAFSK
+299 THDYRLGMNYTFSK

-328 NSNSRTTG
+328 NSNSHTTG

-413 THSLAHG
+413 THSLSHG

-533 YYSSTYTEIHGN
+533 FYSSTYSEIHGN
-545 PDLKPFSYS
+545 PDLKPFSYY

-577 YSVQLPYQTTDRMA
+577 YFVQLPYQTTERMA

-596 TNFDYSNSFGLQ
+596 TNFDYSNSYGLQ
-608 ASAIFSA
+608 ASVIFNA

-626 GTYKHDKSSHFFDLP
+626 GTYKHDKSSNFFDLP
-641 FNRKKLSVRLGGMAS
+641 FNRKKLSVILGGTAS
-656 VKLCSTQD
+656 VKLCNTQD
-664 LRLILNPFIQSKAI
+664 LRLILNPFFQSKAI
-678 QGVYDISPIFRMNA
+678 QGVYDISPVFRMNA
-692 KLQWSSHDGR
+692 KLQWSSHDGK
-702 WGLRINGNNIFNNK
+702 WGLRLNGSNIFNNL

-731 INYSWASVTF
+731 INYNWASVTF
-741 AVIYKFGGYKEKT
+741 AVIYKFGGYKEKN
-754 VKEVDTSR
+754 VKAVDTSR

>member
-1 MFRVTEC
+1 MVNKIFLLGL
-8 TFRVTE
+8 FL
-14 CTFRDTEW
+14 
-22 PFRDTEWR
+22 
-30 FIINIKQNYLSQ
+30 LSVANVKAQ
-42 NKSDVCTCFYINF
+42 T
-55 SYICGDYI
+55 
-63 QNKKLIKM
+63 
-71 NKFFLTSLLVA
+71 LTH
-82 AAITANA
+82 T
-89 QDNTT
+89 
-94 KDSLTMETM
+94 DSLTMENM
-103 MHNIPEVMVKGSR
+103 MHNLPEVMVKGSR

-124 MLSYN
+124 KLSYN

-145 LTRIPGVSNATG
+145 LTRIPGISDATG
-157 NISFS
+157 SISFS
-162 GNEVTLIINGQ
+162 GNEVTLIVNGQ

-182 AERLKAMPATQLAK
+182 TERLKAMPAAQLAK

-223 TNQLSGQIIGGLVQ
+223 TNQLSGQVIGGMKQ
-237 TKYAKGFGDLYLSMQ
+237 SKYAKGFGDLYLSLQ
-252 RGKFGLDAQYKL
+252 RGKFGLDAQYKY

-278 HPLGNNRIH
+278 HPLGNNRVY

-299 THDYRLGMNYAFSK
+299 THNYRLGMNYAFSK
-313 NHRLDVAYTGQWDKT
+313 NHRLDVAYTGHWDKRCS
-328 NSNSRTTG
+328 NSNTTG
-336 SSISGMHRDSHEYLH
+336 SSISGMHHDSHEYLH
-351 NVDVNYALPFGLTL
+351 NVDVNYSLPFGLTL
-365 SGSYTYYRTPQQ
+365 NGSYTYYRTPQQ
-377 QALDGTITTE
+377 QALDGTMHTDE
-387 NKNETERNLTSG
+387 SMLETERNLTSG

-533 YYSSTYTEIHGN
+533 FYSSTYTEIHGN
-545 PDLKPFSYS
+545 PDLKPFSYY

-641 FNRKKLSVRLGGMAS
+641 FNRKKLSVRLGGTAS

-692 KLQWSSHDGR
+692 KLQWSSHDGK
-702 WGLRINGNNIFNNK
+702 WGVRLNGSNIFNNRF
-716 YDTRSVQGNQDYRMK
+716 DTRSVQGNQDYRMK

>member
-1 MFRVTEC
+1 MDNMIFLLGL
-8 TFRVTE
+8 FL
-14 CTFRDTEW
+14 
-22 PFRDTEWR
+22 
-30 FIINIKQNYLSQ
+30 LSVANVKAQ
-42 NKSDVCTCFYINF
+42 T
-55 SYICGDYI
+55 
-63 QNKKLIKM
+63 
-71 NKFFLTSLLVA
+71 LTQ
-82 AAITANA
+82 T
-89 QDNTT
+89 
-94 KDSLTMETM
+94 DSLTMETM
-103 MHNIPEVMVKGSR
+103 LHNLPEVMVKGSR

-145 LTRIPGVSNATG
+145 LTRILGVSDATG
-157 NISFS
+157 SISFS

-173 ATTLTQEQL
+173 ATTLTHEQL
-182 AERLKAMPATQLAK
+182 TERLKAMPAAQLAK

-299 THDYRLGMNYAFSK
+299 THDYRLGMNYTFSK
-313 NHRLDVAYTGQWDKT
+313 NNRLDVAYTGQWDKT

-365 SGSYTYYRTPQQ
+365 SGSYTYYCTPQQ
-377 QALDGTITTE
+377 QALDGTMHTDE
-387 NKNETERNLTSG
+387 SMPETERNLTSG

-413 THSLAHG
+413 THSLANC

-533 YYSSTYTEIHGN
+533 FYSSTYTEIHGN
-545 PDLKPFSYS
+545 PDLKPFSYY

-577 YSVQLPYQTTDRMA
+577 YFVQLPYQTTDRMA

-608 ASAIFSA
+608 ASVIFNA

-626 GTYKHDKSSHFFDLP
+626 GTYKHDKSSNFFDLP
-641 FNRKKLSVRLGGMAS
+641 FNRKKLSVILGGTAS
-656 VKLCSTQD
+656 VKLCNSQD
-664 LRLILNPFIQSKAI
+664 LRLILNPFYQTKAI
-678 QGVYDISPIFRMNA
+678 QGVYDISPIFSMDA
-692 KLQWSSHDGR
+692 KLQWSSHDGK
-702 WGLRINGNNIFNNK
+702 WGLRLNGNNIFNNL

-731 INYSWASVTF
+731 VNYNWASVTF
-741 AVIYKFGGYKEKT
+741 AVVYKFGDYKNKN
-754 VKEVDTSR
+754 VKAVDTSR

>member
-1 MFRVTEC
+1 MVNKIFLLGL
-8 TFRVTE
+8 FL
-14 CTFRDTEW
+14 
-22 PFRDTEWR
+22 
-30 FIINIKQNYLSQ
+30 LSVANVKAQ
-42 NKSDVCTCFYINF
+42 T
-55 SYICGDYI
+55 
-63 QNKKLIKM
+63 
-71 NKFFLTSLLVA
+71 LTH
-82 AAITANA
+82 T
-89 QDNTT
+89 
-94 KDSLTMETM
+94 DSLTMENM
-103 MHNIPEVMVKGSR
+103 MHNLPEVMVKGSR

-145 LTRIPGVSNATG
+145 LTRIPGVSDATG
-157 NISFS
+157 SISFS

-182 AERLKAMPATQLAK
+182 TERLKAMPAAQLAK

-223 TNQLSGQIIGGLVQ
+223 TNQLSGQIIGGMRQ
-237 TKYAKGFGDLYLSMQ
+237 NKYANEFGNLYLSLQ
-252 RGKFGLDAQYKL
+252 RGKFGLDAQYKY

-272 SSRIAN
+272 SSRKAN
-278 HPLGNNRIH
+278 HPLGNNRVY

-299 THDYRLGMNYAFSK
+299 THNYRLGMNYAFSK
-313 NHRLDVAYTGQWDKT
+313 NHRLDVAYTGHWDKRCS
-328 NSNSRTTG
+328 NSNTTG
-336 SSISGMHRDSHEYLH
+336 SSISGMHHDSHEYLH
-351 NVDVNYALPFGLTL
+351 NVDVNYSLPFGLTL
-365 SGSYTYYRTPQQ
+365 NGSYTYYRTPQQ
-377 QALDGTITTE
+377 QALDGTMHTDE
-387 NKNETERNLTSG
+387 SMSETERNLTSG

-413 THSLAHG
+413 THLLAHG

-459 RIWNI
+459 RIWNL
-464 YAGFSKQINKAIS
+464 YAGFSKQINKVLS

-533 YYSSTYTEIHGN
+533 FYSSTYSEIHGN
-545 PDLKPFSYS
+545 PDLKPFAYY

-577 YSVQLPYQTTDRMA
+577 YFVQLPYQTTERMA

-596 TNFDYSNSFGLQ
+596 TNFDYSNSYGLQ
-608 ASAIFSA
+608 ASVIFNA

-626 GTYKHDKSSHFFDLP
+626 GTYKHDKSSNFFDLP
-641 FNRKKLSVRLGGMAS
+641 FNRKKFSVILGGTAS
-656 VKLCSTQD
+656 VKLCNTQD
-664 LRLILNPFIQSKAI
+664 LRLILNPFYQTKAI

-692 KLQWSSHDGR
+692 KLQWSSHDGK
-702 WGLRINGNNIFNNK
+702 WGLRLNGSNIFNNL

-731 INYSWASVTF
+731 INYNWASVTF
-741 AVIYKFGGYKEKT
+741 AVIYKFGGYKEKN
-754 VKEVDTSR
+754 VKAVDTSR

>member
-1 MFRVTEC
+1 MANKIFLLEL
-8 TFRVTE
+8 FL
-14 CTFRDTEW
+14 
-22 PFRDTEWR
+22 
-30 FIINIKQNYLSQ
+30 LSVANVKAQ
-42 NKSDVCTCFYINF
+42 T
-55 SYICGDYI
+55 
-63 QNKKLIKM
+63 
-71 NKFFLTSLLVA
+71 LTQ
-82 AAITANA
+82 T
-89 QDNTT
+89 
-94 KDSLTMETM
+94 DSLTMETM
-103 MHNIPEVMVKGSR
+103 LHNLPEVMVKGSR

-145 LTRIPGVSNATG
+145 LTRIPGVSDATG
-157 NISFS
+157 RISFS

-182 AERLKAMPATQLAK
+182 TERLKAMPAAQLAK
-196 AEVMLSAPARYHVR
+196 AEVMLAAPARYHVR

-223 TNQLSGQIIGGLVQ
+223 TNQLSGQIISGFEQ
-237 TKYAKGFGDLYLSMQ
+237 NKYAKGFGDLYLSLQ
-252 RGKFGLDAQYKL
+252 RGKFGLDAQYKY

-272 SSRIAN
+272 SSLIAN
-278 HPLGNNRIH
+278 HPLGNNRVY

-328 NSNSRTTG
+328 SSNNHTTG
-336 SSISGMHRDSHEYLH
+336 SSISGMHLDSHEYLH
-351 NVDVNYALPFGLTL
+351 NVDVNYSLPFGLTL
-365 SGSYTYYRTPQQ
+365 NGSYTYYRTPQQ
-377 QALDGTITTE
+377 QALDGTMHTDE
-387 NKNETERNLTSG
+387 SMPETERNLTSG

-420 WGLSYGVKGQFT
+420 WGMSYGVKGQFT

-444 GSVLPDGTSSVDLNE
+444 GTIQPNGTSSVDNNE

-464 YAGFSKQINKAIS
+464 YAGFSKQINKAFS

-533 YYSSTYTEIHGN
+533 FYSSTYTEIHGN
-545 PDLKPFSYS
+545 PNLKPYSYY

-577 YSVQLPYQTTDRMA
+577 YFVQLPYQTTDRMA

-596 TNFDYSNSFGLQ
+596 TNFDYSNSYGLQ
-608 ASAIFSA
+608 ASVIFNA
-615 GKWLNGNVFAV
+615 GKWLNGNAFAV
-626 GTYKHDKSSHFFDLP
+626 GTYKHDKSSNFFDLP
-641 FNRKKLSVRLGGMAS
+641 FNRKKLSVILGGTAS
-656 VKLCSTQD
+656 VKLCNTQD
-664 LRLILNPFIQSKAI
+664 LRLILNPFFQSKAI
-678 QGVYDISPIFRMNA
+678 QGVYDISPIFSMDA
-692 KLQWSSHDGR
+692 KLQWSSHDGK
-702 WGLRINGNNIFNNK
+702 WGLRLNGSNIFNNQF
-716 YDTRSVQGNQDYRMK
+716 DTRSVQGNQDYRMK
-731 INYSWASVTF
+731 INNNWASFTF

>member
-1 MFRVTEC
+1 MVNKIFLLGL
-8 TFRVTE
+8 FL
-14 CTFRDTEW
+14 
-22 PFRDTEWR
+22 
-30 FIINIKQNYLSQ
+30 LSVANVKAQ
-42 NKSDVCTCFYINF
+42 T
-55 SYICGDYI
+55 
-63 QNKKLIKM
+63 
-71 NKFFLTSLLVA
+71 LTH
-82 AAITANA
+82 T
-89 QDNTT
+89 
-94 KDSLTMETM
+94 DSLTMENM
-103 MHNIPEVMVKGSR
+103 MHNLPEVMVKGSR

-145 LTRIPGVSNATG
+145 LTRIPGISDATG
-157 NISFS
+157 SISFS
-162 GNEVTLIINGQ
+162 GNEVTLIVNGQ

-182 AERLKAMPATQLAK
+182 TERLKAMPAAQLAK

-223 TNQLSGQIIGGLVQ
+223 TNQLSGQIIGGMRQ
-237 TKYAKGFGDLYLSMQ
+237 NKYANEFGNLYLSLQ
-252 RGKFGLDAQYKL
+252 RGKFGLDAQYKY

-278 HPLGNNRIH
+278 HPLGNNRVY

-299 THDYRLGMNYAFSK
+299 THNYRLGMNYAFSK
-313 NHRLDVAYTGQWDKT
+313 NHRLDVAYTGHWDKRCS
-328 NSNSRTTG
+328 NSNTTG
-336 SSISGMHRDSHEYLH
+336 SSISGMHHDSHEYLH
-351 NVDVNYALPFGLTL
+351 NVDVNYSLPFGLTL
-365 SGSYTYYRTPQQ
+365 NGSYTYYRTPQQ
-377 QALDGTITTE
+377 QALDGTMHTDE
-387 NKNETERNLTSG
+387 SMPETERNLTSG

-413 THSLAHG
+413 THLLAHG

-444 GSVLPDGTSSVDLNE
+444 GTIQPNGTSSVDNNE

-477 LEASVAAE
+477 VEASVAAE

-533 YYSSTYTEIHGN
+533 FYSSTYSEIHGN
-545 PDLKPFSYS
+545 PDLKPFSYY

-577 YSVQLPYQTTDRMA
+577 YFVQLPYQTTERMA

-596 TNFDYSNSFGLQ
+596 TNFDYSNSYGLQ
-608 ASAIFSA
+608 ASVIFNA

-626 GTYKHDKSSHFFDLP
+626 GTYKHDKSSNFFDLP
-641 FNRKKLSVRLGGMAS
+641 FNRKKLSVILGGTAS
-656 VKLCSTQD
+656 VKLCNTQD
-664 LRLILNPFIQSKAI
+664 LRLILNPFFQSKAI
-678 QGVYDISPIFRMNA
+678 QGVYDISPVFRMNA
-692 KLQWSSHDGR
+692 KLQWSSHDGK
-702 WGLRINGNNIFNNK
+702 WGLRLNGSNIFNNL

-731 INYSWASVTF
+731 INYNWASVTF
-741 AVIYKFGGYKEKT
+741 AVIYKFGGYKEKN
-754 VKEVDTSR
+754 VKAVDTSR

>member
-1 MFRVTEC
+1 MANKIFLLGL
-8 TFRVTE
+8 FL
-14 CTFRDTEW
+14 
-22 PFRDTEWR
+22 
-30 FIINIKQNYLSQ
+30 LSVANVKAQ
-42 NKSDVCTCFYINF
+42 T
-55 SYICGDYI
+55 
-63 QNKKLIKM
+63 
-71 NKFFLTSLLVA
+71 LTQ
-82 AAITANA
+82 T
-89 QDNTT
+89 
-94 KDSLTMETM
+94 DSLTMETM
-103 MHNIPEVMVKGSR
+103 LHNLPEVMVKGSR

-145 LTRIPGVSNATG
+145 LTRIPGVSDATG
-157 NISFS
+157 SISFS

-182 AERLKAMPATQLAK
+182 TERLKAMPAAQLAK

-223 TNQLSGQIIGGLVQ
+223 TNQLSGQIIGGMRQ
-237 TKYAKGFGDLYLSMQ
+237 NKYANEFGNLYLSLQ
-252 RGKFGLDAQYKL
+252 RGKFGLDAQYKY

-278 HPLGNNRIH
+278 HPLGNNRVY

-313 NHRLDVAYTGQWDKT
+313 NHRLDVAYTGHWDKT
-328 NSNSRTTG
+328 CSNSNTTG
-336 SSISGMHRDSHEYLH
+336 SSISGMHHDSHEYLH
-351 NVDVNYALPFGLTL
+351 NMDVNYSLPFGLTL
-365 SGSYTYYRTPQQ
+365 NGSYTNYRTPQQ
-377 QALDGTITTE
+377 QALDGTMHTDE
-387 NKNETERNLTSG
+387 SMSETERNLTSG

-444 GSVLPDGTSSVDLNE
+444 GTIQPNGTSSVDNNE

-464 YAGFSKQINKAIS
+464 YAGFSKQINKALS

-521 EFPSYWSTMSNV
+521 EFPSYWSTMSSV
-533 YYSSTYTEIHGN
+533 FYSSTYTEIHGN
-545 PDLKPFSYS
+545 PDLKPFAYY

-577 YSVQLPYQTTDRMA
+577 YFVQLPYQTTERMA

-596 TNFDYSNSFGLQ
+596 TNFDYSNSYGLQ
-608 ASAIFSA
+608 ASVIFNA

-626 GTYKHDKSSHFFDLP
+626 GTYKHDKSSNFFDLP
-641 FNRKKLSVRLGGMAS
+641 FNRKKLSVILGGTAS
-656 VKLCSTQD
+656 VKLCNTQD
-664 LRLILNPFIQSKAI
+664 LRLILNPFFQSKAI
-678 QGVYDISPIFRMNA
+678 QGVYDISPIFSMDA
-692 KLQWSSHDGR
+692 KLQWTSHDGK
-702 WGLRINGNNIFNNK
+702 WGLRINGNNIFNNL

-731 INYSWASVTF
+731 VNYNWASVTF

>member
-1 MFRVTEC
+1 MANKIFLLGL
-8 TFRVTE
+8 FL
-14 CTFRDTEW
+14 
-22 PFRDTEWR
+22 
-30 FIINIKQNYLSQ
+30 LS
-42 NKSDVCTCFYINF
+42 
-55 SYICGDYI
+55 
-63 QNKKLIKM
+63 
-71 NKFFLTSLLVA
+71 VA
-82 AAITANA
+82 NVKA
-89 QDNTT
+89 QTRT
-94 KDSLTMETM
+94 QTDSLTMETM
-103 MHNIPEVMVKGSR
+103 LHNLPEVMVKGSR

-145 LTRIPGVSNATG
+145 LTRIPGVSDATG
-157 NISFS
+157 SISFS

-182 AERLKAMPATQLAK
+182 TERLKAMPAAQLAK

-223 TNQLSGQIIGGLVQ
+223 TNQLSGQIIGGFEQ
-237 TKYAKGFGDLYLSMQ
+237 NKYAKGFGDLYLSLQ

-272 SSRIAN
+272 SSLIAN
-278 HPLGNNRIH
+278 HPLGNNRVY

-299 THDYRLGMNYAFSK
+299 THDYRLGMNYVFSK

-328 NSNSRTTG
+328 SSNNHTTG
-336 SSISGMHRDSHEYLH
+336 SSISGMHLDSHEYLH
-351 NVDVNYALPFGLTL
+351 NVDVNYSLPFGLTL
-365 SGSYTYYRTPQQ
+365 KGSYTYYRTPQQ
-377 QALDGTITTE
+377 QALDGTMHTDE
-387 NKNETERNLTSG
+387 SMPETERNLTSG

-444 GSVLPDGTSSVDLNE
+444 GTILPDGTSSVDNNE

-490 IWDKWRV
+490 IWNKWRV

-533 YYSSTYTEIHGN
+533 FYSSTYTEIHGN
-545 PDLKPFSYS
+545 PDLKPFSYY

-577 YSVQLPYQTTDRMA
+577 YFVQLPYQTTDRMA

-626 GTYKHDKSSHFFDLP
+626 GTYKHDKSCNFFDLP
-641 FNRKKLSVRLGGMAS
+641 FDRKKLSVILGGTAS

-664 LRLILNPFIQSKAI
+664 LRLILNPFFQTKAI

-692 KLQWSSHDGR
+692 KLQWTSHDGR
-702 WGLRINGNNIFNNK
+702 WGLRLNGNNIFNNK

-731 INYSWASVTF
+731 INYNWASVTF
-741 AVIYKFGGYKEKT
+741 AVIYKFGGYKEKNI
-754 VKEVDTSR
+754 KKVDTSR

>member
-1 MFRVTEC
+1 MANKIFLLGL
-8 TFRVTE
+8 FL
-14 CTFRDTEW
+14 
-22 PFRDTEWR
+22 
-30 FIINIKQNYLSQ
+30 LSVANVKAQ
-42 NKSDVCTCFYINF
+42 T
-55 SYICGDYI
+55 
-63 QNKKLIKM
+63 
-71 NKFFLTSLLVA
+71 LTQ
-82 AAITANA
+82 T
-89 QDNTT
+89 
-94 KDSLTMETM
+94 DSLTMETM
-103 MHNIPEVMVKGSR
+103 LHNLPEVMVKGSR

-145 LTRIPGVSNATG
+145 LTRIPGVSDATG
-157 NISFS
+157 SISFS

-182 AERLKAMPATQLAK
+182 TERLKAMPAAQLAK

-210 GMAINIVTKDYAG
+210 GMAINIVTKDYAS
-223 TNQLSGQIIGGLVQ
+223 TNQLSGQIIGGMRQ
-237 TKYAKGFGDLYLSMQ
+237 NKYANEFGNLYLSLQ
-252 RGKFGLDAQYKL
+252 RDKFGLDAQYKY

-278 HPLGNNRIH
+278 HPLGNNRVY

-299 THDYRLGMNYAFSK
+299 THDYRLGMNYAFGK
-313 NHRLDVAYTGQWDKT
+313 NHRLDIAYTGQWDKT

-336 SSISGMHRDSHEYLH
+336 SSISGMHHDSHEYLH

-413 THSLAHG
+413 THSLANC

-533 YYSSTYTEIHGN
+533 FYSSTYTEIHGN
-545 PDLKPFSYS
+545 PDLKPFSYY

-641 FNRKKLSVRLGGMAS
+641 FNRKKLSVRLGGTAS

-692 KLQWSSHDGR
+692 KLQWSSHDGK
-702 WGLRINGNNIFNNK
+702 WGLRINGNNIFNNRF
-716 YDTRSVQGNQDYRMK
+716 DTRSVQGNQDYRMK

>member
-1 MFRVTEC
+1 MVNKIFLLGL
-8 TFRVTE
+8 FL
-14 CTFRDTEW
+14 
-22 PFRDTEWR
+22 
-30 FIINIKQNYLSQ
+30 LSVANVKAQ
-42 NKSDVCTCFYINF
+42 T
-55 SYICGDYI
+55 
-63 QNKKLIKM
+63 
-71 NKFFLTSLLVA
+71 LTH
-82 AAITANA
+82 T
-89 QDNTT
+89 
-94 KDSLTMETM
+94 DSLTMENM
-103 MHNIPEVMVKGSR
+103 MHNLPEVMVKGSR

-145 LTRIPGVSNATG
+145 LTRIPGISDATG
-157 NISFS
+157 SISFS
-162 GNEVTLIINGQ
+162 GNEVTLIVNGQ

-182 AERLKAMPATQLAK
+182 TERLKAMPAAQLAK

-210 GMAINIVTKDYAG
+210 GMAINIVTKYYAG
-223 TNQLSGQIIGGLVQ
+223 TNQLSGQIIGGMRQ
-237 TKYAKGFGDLYLSMQ
+237 NKYANEFGNLYLSLQ
-252 RGKFGLDAQYKL
+252 RGKFGLDAQYKY

-278 HPLGNNRIH
+278 HPLGNNRVY

-299 THDYRLGMNYAFSK
+299 THNYRLGMNYAFSK
-313 NHRLDVAYTGQWDKT
+313 NHRLDVAYTGHWDKRCS
-328 NSNSRTTG
+328 NSNTTG
-336 SSISGMHRDSHEYLH
+336 SSISGMHHDSHEYLH
-351 NVDVNYALPFGLTL
+351 NVDVNYSLPFGLTL
-365 SGSYTYYRTPQQ
+365 NGSYTYYRTPQQ
-377 QALDGTITTE
+377 QALDGTMHTDE
-387 NKNETERNLTSG
+387 SMLETERNLTSG

-444 GSVLPDGTSSVDLNE
+444 GTIQPNGTSSVDNNE

-477 LEASVAAE
+477 VEASVAAE

-533 YYSSTYTEIHGN
+533 FYSSTYSEIHGN
-545 PDLKPFSYS
+545 PDLKPFSYY

-577 YSVQLPYQTTDRMA
+577 YFVQLPYQTTERMA

-596 TNFDYSNSFGLQ
+596 TNFDYSNSYGLQ
-608 ASAIFSA
+608 ASVIFNA

-626 GTYKHDKSSHFFDLP
+626 GTYKHDKSSNFFDLP
-641 FNRKKLSVRLGGMAS
+641 FNRKKLSVILGGTAS
-656 VKLCSTQD
+656 VKLCNTQD
-664 LRLILNPFIQSKAI
+664 LRLILNPFFQSKAI
-678 QGVYDISPIFRMNA
+678 QGVYDISPVFRMNA
-692 KLQWSSHDGR
+692 KLQWSSHDGK
-702 WGLRINGNNIFNNK
+702 WGLRLNGSNIFNNL

-731 INYSWASVTF
+731 INYNWASVTF
-741 AVIYKFGGYKEKT
+741 AVIYKFGGYKEKN
-754 VKEVDTSR
+754 VKVVDTSR

>member
-1 MFRVTEC
+1 MVNKIFLLGL
-8 TFRVTE
+8 FL
-14 CTFRDTEW
+14 
-22 PFRDTEWR
+22 
-30 FIINIKQNYLSQ
+30 LSVANVKAQ
-42 NKSDVCTCFYINF
+42 T
-55 SYICGDYI
+55 
-63 QNKKLIKM
+63 
-71 NKFFLTSLLVA
+71 LTQ
-82 AAITANA
+82 T
-89 QDNTT
+89 
-94 KDSLTMETM
+94 DSLTMETM
-103 MHNIPEVMVKGSR
+103 LHNLPEVMVKGSR

-145 LTRIPGVSNATG
+145 LTRIPGVSDATG
-157 NISFS
+157 SISFS

-182 AERLKAMPATQLAK
+182 TERLKAMPAAQLAK

-223 TNQLSGQIIGGLVQ
+223 TNQLSGQVIGGMKQ
-237 TKYAKGFGDLYLSMQ
+237 SKYAKGFGDLYLSLQ
-252 RGKFGLDAQYKL
+252 RGKFGLDAQYKY

-278 HPLGNNRIH
+278 HPLGNNRVY

-299 THDYRLGMNYAFSK
+299 THNYRLGMNYAFSK
-313 NHRLDVAYTGQWDKT
+313 NHRLDVAYTGHWDKRCS
-328 NSNSRTTG
+328 NSNTTG
-336 SSISGMHRDSHEYLH
+336 SSISGMHHDSHEYLH
-351 NVDVNYALPFGLTL
+351 NVDVNYSLPFGLTL
-365 SGSYTYYRTPQQ
+365 NGSYTYYRTPQQ
-377 QALDGTITTE
+377 QALDGTMHTDE
-387 NKNETERNLTSG
+387 SMSETERNLTSG

-413 THSLAHG
+413 THLLAHG

-459 RIWNI
+459 RIWNL
-464 YAGFSKQINKAIS
+464 YAGFSKQINKSLS

-533 YYSSTYTEIHGN
+533 FYSSTYSEIHGN
-545 PDLKPFSYS
+545 PDLKPFAYY

-577 YSVQLPYQTTDRMA
+577 YFVQLPYQTTERMA

-596 TNFDYSNSFGLQ
+596 TNFDYSNSYGLQ
-608 ASAIFSA
+608 ASVIFNA

-626 GTYKHDKSSHFFDLP
+626 GTYKHDKSSNFFDFP
-641 FNRKKLSVRLGGMAS
+641 FNRKKFSVILGGTAS
-656 VKLCSTQD
+656 VKLCNTQD
-664 LRLILNPFIQSKAI
+664 LRLILNPFYQTKAI

-692 KLQWSSHDGR
+692 KLQWSSHDGK
-702 WGLRINGNNIFNNK
+702 WGLRLNGSNIFNNL

-731 INYSWASVTF
+731 INYNWASVTF
-741 AVIYKFGGYKEKT
+741 AVIYKFGGYKEKN
-754 VKEVDTSR
+754 VKAVDTSR

>member
-1 MFRVTEC
+1 MANKIFLLGL
-8 TFRVTE
+8 FL
-14 CTFRDTEW
+14 
-22 PFRDTEWR
+22 
-30 FIINIKQNYLSQ
+30 LSVANVKAQ
-42 NKSDVCTCFYINF
+42 T
-55 SYICGDYI
+55 
-63 QNKKLIKM
+63 
-71 NKFFLTSLLVA
+71 LTQ
-82 AAITANA
+82 T
-89 QDNTT
+89 
-94 KDSLTMETM
+94 DSLTMETM
-103 MHNIPEVMVKGSR
+103 LHNLPEVMVKGTR

-145 LTRIPGVSNATG
+145 LTRIPGVSDVTG
-157 NISFS
+157 SISFS

-182 AERLKAMPATQLAK
+182 TERLKAMPAAQLAK

-223 TNQLSGQIIGGLVQ
+223 TNQLSGQIIGGMRQ
-237 TKYAKGFGDLYLSMQ
+237 NKYANEFGNLYLSLQ
-252 RGKFGLDAQYKL
+252 RGKFGLDAQYKY

-299 THDYRLGMNYAFSK
+299 THDYRLGMNYTFSK
-313 NHRLDVAYTGQWDKT
+313 NNRLDVAYTGQWDKT

-533 YYSSTYTEIHGN
+533 FYSSTYTEIHGN
-545 PDLKPFSYS
+545 PDLKPFSYY

-641 FNRKKLSVRLGGMAS
+641 FNRKKLSVRLGGTAS

-664 LRLILNPFIQSKAI
+664 LRLILNPVHSVK
-678 QGVYDISPIFRMNA
+678 
-692 KLQWSSHDGR
+692 
-702 WGLRINGNNIFNNK
+702 GN
-716 YDTRSVQGNQDYRMK
+716 TRSLRHKSYLQNECQTAMVV
-731 INYSWASVTF
+731 A
-741 AVIYKFGGYKEKT
+741 
-754 VKEVDTSR
+754 
-762 MGH
+762 

>member
-1 MFRVTEC
+1 MANKIFLLGL
-8 TFRVTE
+8 FL
-14 CTFRDTEW
+14 
-22 PFRDTEWR
+22 
-30 FIINIKQNYLSQ
+30 LSVANVKAQ
-42 NKSDVCTCFYINF
+42 T
-55 SYICGDYI
+55 
-63 QNKKLIKM
+63 
-71 NKFFLTSLLVA
+71 LTQ
-82 AAITANA
+82 T
-89 QDNTT
+89 
-94 KDSLTMETM
+94 DSLTMETM
-103 MHNIPEVMVKGSR
+103 LHNLPEVMVKGSR

-145 LTRIPGVSNATG
+145 LTRIPGVSDATG
-157 NISFS
+157 SISFS

-182 AERLKAMPATQLAK
+182 TERLKAMPAAQLAK

-223 TNQLSGQIIGGLVQ
+223 TNQLSGQIIGGMRQ
-237 TKYAKGFGDLYLSMQ
+237 NKYANEFGNLYLSLQ
-252 RGKFGLDAQYKL
+252 RGKFGLDAQYKY

-278 HPLGNNRIH
+278 HPLGNNRVY

-313 NHRLDVAYTGQWDKT
+313 NHRLDVAYTGHWDKT
-328 NSNSRTTG
+328 CSNSNTTG
-336 SSISGMHRDSHEYLH
+336 SSISGMHHDSHEYLH
-351 NVDVNYALPFGLTL
+351 NVDVNYSLPFGLTL
-365 SGSYTYYRTPQQ
+365 NGSYTYYRTPQQ
-377 QALDGTITTE
+377 QALDGTMHTDE
-387 NKNETERNLTSG
+387 SMSETERNLTSG

-444 GSVLPDGTSSVDLNE
+444 GTIQPNGTSSVDNNE

-464 YAGFSKQINKAIS
+464 YAGFSKQINKALS

-490 IWDKWRV
+490 IWDKWRI

-521 EFPSYWSTMSNV
+521 EFPSYWSTMSSV
-533 YYSSTYTEIHGN
+533 FYSSTYTEIHGN
-545 PDLKPFSYS
+545 PDLKPFAYY

-577 YSVQLPYQTTDRMA
+577 YFVQLPYQTTERMA

-596 TNFDYSNSFGLQ
+596 TNFDYSNSYGLQ
-608 ASAIFSA
+608 ASVIFNA

-626 GTYKHDKSSHFFDLP
+626 GTYKHDKSSNFFDLP
-641 FNRKKLSVRLGGMAS
+641 FNRKKLSVILGGTAS
-656 VKLCSTQD
+656 VKLCNTQD
-664 LRLILNPFIQSKAI
+664 LRLILNPFFQSKAI

-692 KLQWSSHDGR
+692 KLQWTSHDGK
-702 WGLRINGNNIFNNK
+702 WGLRINGNNIFNNL

-731 INYSWASVTF
+731 VNYNWASVTF

>member
-1 MFRVTEC
+1 MDNKVFLLGL
-8 TFRVTE
+8 FL
-14 CTFRDTEW
+14 
-22 PFRDTEWR
+22 
-30 FIINIKQNYLSQ
+30 LSVANVKAQ
-42 NKSDVCTCFYINF
+42 T
-55 SYICGDYI
+55 
-63 QNKKLIKM
+63 
-71 NKFFLTSLLVA
+71 LTH
-82 AAITANA
+82 T
-89 QDNTT
+89 
-94 KDSLTMETM
+94 DSLTMENM
-103 MHNIPEVMVKGSR
+103 MHNLPEVMVKGSR

-145 LTRIPGVSNATG
+145 LTRIPGISDATG
-157 NISFS
+157 SISFS
-162 GNEVTLIINGQ
+162 GNEVTLIVNGQ

-336 SSISGMHRDSHEYLH
+336 SSISGMHHDSHEYLH
-351 NVDVNYALPFGLTL
+351 NVDVNYSLPFGLTL
-365 SGSYTYYRTPQQ
+365 NGSYTYYRTPQQ
-377 QALDGTITTE
+377 QVLDGTMHTDE
-387 NKNETERNLTSG
+387 SMSETERNLTSG

-444 GSVLPDGTSSVDLNE
+444 GTILPDGTSSVDNNE

-464 YAGFSKQINKAIS
+464 YAGFSKQINKALS

-490 IWDKWRV
+490 VWDKWRV

-533 YYSSTYTEIHGN
+533 FYSSTYTEIHGN
-545 PDLKPFSYS
+545 PDLKPFSYY

-577 YSVQLPYQTTDRMA
+577 YFVQLPYQTTERMA

-596 TNFDYSNSFGLQ
+596 TNFDYSNSYGLQ
-608 ASAIFSA
+608 ASVIFNA

-626 GTYKHDKSSHFFDLP
+626 GTYKHDKSSNFFDLP
-641 FNRKKLSVRLGGMAS
+641 FNRKKLSVILGGTAS
-656 VKLCSTQD
+656 VKLCNTQD
-664 LRLILNPFIQSKAI
+664 LRLILNPFFQSKAI
-678 QGVYDISPIFRMNA
+678 QGVYDISPVFRMNA
-692 KLQWSSHDGR
+692 KLQWSSHDGK
-702 WGLRINGNNIFNNK
+702 WGLRLNGSNIFNNL

-731 INYSWASVTF
+731 INYNWASVTF
-741 AVIYKFGGYKEKT
+741 AVIYKFGGYKEKN
-754 VKEVDTSR
+754 VKAVDTSR

>member
-1 MFRVTEC
+1 MIFLLGL
-8 TFRVTE
+8 FL
-14 CTFRDTEW
+14 
-22 PFRDTEWR
+22 
-30 FIINIKQNYLSQ
+30 LSVANVKAQ
-42 NKSDVCTCFYINF
+42 T
-55 SYICGDYI
+55 
-63 QNKKLIKM
+63 
-71 NKFFLTSLLVA
+71 LTQ
-82 AAITANA
+82 T
-89 QDNTT
+89 
-94 KDSLTMETM
+94 DSLTMETM
-103 MHNIPEVMVKGSR
+103 LHNLPEVMVKGSR

-139 DNAYEA
+139 DNACEA
-145 LTRIPGVSNATG
+145 LTRIPGVSDATG
-157 NISFS
+157 SISFS

-182 AERLKAMPATQLAK
+182 TERLKTMPAAQLAK

-223 TNQLSGQIIGGLVQ
+223 TNQLSGQIIGGMRQ

-299 THDYRLGMNYAFSK
+299 THDYRLGMNYTFSK
-313 NHRLDVAYTGQWDKT
+313 NNRLDVAYTGQWDKT

-365 SGSYTYYRTPQQ
+365 SGSYTYYCTPQQ
-377 QALDGTITTE
+377 QALDGTMHTDE
-387 NKNETERNLTSG
+387 SMPETERNLTSG

-413 THSLAHG
+413 THSLANC

-432 SNKSYQTTIDKD
+432 STKSYQTTIDKD
-444 GSVLPDGTSSVDLNE
+444 GNVLPDGTSSVDLNE

-533 YYSSTYTEIHGN
+533 FYSSTYTEIHGN
-545 PDLKPFSYS
+545 PDLKPFSYY

-577 YSVQLPYQTTDRMA
+577 YFVQLSYQTTDRMA
-591 VIMKE
+591 VIIKE

-608 ASAIFSA
+608 ASVIFNA
-615 GKWLNGNVFAV
+615 GKWVNGNVFAV
-626 GTYKHDKSSHFFDLP
+626 GTYKHDKSSNFFDLP
-641 FNRKKLSVRLGGMAS
+641 FNRKKLSVILGGTAS
-656 VKLCSTQD
+656 VKLCNSQD
-664 LRLILNPFIQSKAI
+664 LRLILNPFYQTKAI

-692 KLQWSSHDGR
+692 KLQWSSHDGK
-702 WGLRINGNNIFNNK
+702 WGLCLNGNNIFNNP

-731 INYSWASVTF
+731 INYNWASVTF
-741 AVIYKFGGYKEKT
+741 AVVYKFGDYKNKN
-754 VKEVDTSR
+754 VKAVDTSR

>member
-1 MFRVTEC
+1 MVNKIFLLGL
-8 TFRVTE
+8 FL
-14 CTFRDTEW
+14 
-22 PFRDTEWR
+22 
-30 FIINIKQNYLSQ
+30 LSVANVKAQ
-42 NKSDVCTCFYINF
+42 T
-55 SYICGDYI
+55 
-63 QNKKLIKM
+63 
-71 NKFFLTSLLVA
+71 LTQ
-82 AAITANA
+82 T
-89 QDNTT
+89 
-94 KDSLTMETM
+94 DSLTMETM
-103 MHNIPEVMVKGSR
+103 LHNLPEVMVKGSR

-145 LTRIPGVSNATG
+145 LTRIPGVSDATG
-157 NISFS
+157 SISFS
-162 GNEVTLIINGQ
+162 GNDVTLIINGQ

-182 AERLKAMPATQLAK
+182 TERLKAMPAAQLAK

-223 TNQLSGQIIGGLVQ
+223 TNQLSGQVIGGMKQ
-237 TKYAKGFGDLYLSMQ
+237 SKYAKGFGDLYLSLQ
-252 RGKFGLDAQYKL
+252 RGKFGLDAQYKY

-278 HPLGNNRIH
+278 HPLGNNRVY

-299 THDYRLGMNYAFSK
+299 THNYRLGMNYAFSK
-313 NHRLDVAYTGQWDKT
+313 NHRLDVAYTGLWDKRCS
-328 NSNSRTTG
+328 NSNTTG
-336 SSISGMHRDSHEYLH
+336 SSISGMHHDSHEYLH
-351 NVDVNYALPFGLTL
+351 NVDVNYSLPFGLTL
-365 SGSYTYYRTPQQ
+365 NGSYTYYRTPQQ
-377 QALDGTITTE
+377 QALDGTMHTDE
-387 NKNETERNLTSG
+387 SMSETERNLTSG
-399 SEQTINKWMFTADQ
+399 SEQTINTWMFTADQ
-413 THSLAHG
+413 THLLAHG

-459 RIWNI
+459 RIWNL
-464 YAGFSKQINKAIS
+464 YAGFSKQINKALS

-504 WNVNDNHL
+504 WNVNGNHL

-533 YYSSTYTEIHGN
+533 FYSSTYSEIHGN
-545 PDLKPFSYS
+545 PDLKPFAYY

-566 TLMAFASLKPD
+566 TLMAFTSLKPD
-577 YSVQLPYQTTDRMA
+577 YFVQLPYQTTERMA

-596 TNFDYSNSFGLQ
+596 TNFDYSNSYGLQ
-608 ASAIFSA
+608 ASVIFNA

-626 GTYKHDKSSHFFDLP
+626 GTYKHDKSSNFFDLP
-641 FNRKKLSVRLGGMAS
+641 FNRKKFSVILGGTAS
-656 VKLCSTQD
+656 VKLCNTQD
-664 LRLILNPFIQSKAI
+664 LRLILNPFYQTKAI

-692 KLQWSSHDGR
+692 KLQWSSHDGK
-702 WGLRINGNNIFNNK
+702 WGLRLNGSNIFNNL

-731 INYSWASVTF
+731 INYNWASVTF
-741 AVIYKFGGYKEKT
+741 AVIYKFGGYKEKN
-754 VKEVDTSR
+754 VKAVDTSR

>member
-1 MFRVTEC
+1 MVNKIFLLGL
-8 TFRVTE
+8 FL
-14 CTFRDTEW
+14 
-22 PFRDTEWR
+22 
-30 FIINIKQNYLSQ
+30 LSVANVKAQ
-42 NKSDVCTCFYINF
+42 T
-55 SYICGDYI
+55 
-63 QNKKLIKM
+63 
-71 NKFFLTSLLVA
+71 LTH
-82 AAITANA
+82 T
-89 QDNTT
+89 
-94 KDSLTMETM
+94 DSLTMENM
-103 MHNIPEVMVKGSR
+103 MHNLPEVMVKGSR

-145 LTRIPGVSNATG
+145 LTRIPGISDATG
-157 NISFS
+157 SISFS
-162 GNEVTLIINGQ
+162 GNEVTLIVNGQ

-182 AERLKAMPATQLAK
+182 TERLKAMPAAQLAK

-210 GMAINIVTKDYAG
+210 GMAINIITKDYAG
-223 TNQLSGQIIGGLVQ
+223 TNQLSGQVIGGMKQ
-237 TKYAKGFGDLYLSMQ
+237 SKYAKGFGDLYLSLQ
-252 RGKFGLDAQYKL
+252 RGKFGLDAQYKY

-278 HPLGNNRIH
+278 HPLGNNRVY

-299 THDYRLGMNYAFSK
+299 THNYRLGMNYAFSK
-313 NHRLDVAYTGQWDKT
+313 NHRLDVAYTGHWDKRCS
-328 NSNSRTTG
+328 NSNTTG
-336 SSISGMHRDSHEYLH
+336 SSISGMHHDSHEYLH
-351 NVDVNYALPFGLTL
+351 NVDVNYSLPFGLTL
-365 SGSYTYYRTPQQ
+365 NGSYTYYRTPQQ
-377 QALDGTITTE
+377 QALDGTMHTDE
-387 NKNETERNLTSG
+387 SMSETERNLTSG

-413 THSLAHG
+413 THLLAHG

-432 SNKSYQTTIDKD
+432 SNKSYQTTINKD

-459 RIWNI
+459 RIWNL
-464 YAGFSKQINKAIS
+464 YAGFSKQINKVLS

-533 YYSSTYTEIHGN
+533 FYSSTYSEIHGN
-545 PDLKPFSYS
+545 PDLKPFAYY

-577 YSVQLPYQTTDRMA
+577 YFVQLPYQTTERMA

-596 TNFDYSNSFGLQ
+596 TNFDYSNSYGLQ
-608 ASAIFSA
+608 ASVIFNA

-626 GTYKHDKSSHFFDLP
+626 GIYKHDKSDYFFDLP
-641 FNRKKLSVRLGGMAS
+641 FNRKKLTATLGGTAS
-656 VKLCSTQD
+656 IKLCQTQD
-664 LRLILNPFIQSKAI
+664 LRLILNPFYQTKAI

-692 KLQWSSHDGR
+692 KLQWSSHDGK
-702 WGLRINGNNIFNNK
+702 WGLRLNGSNIFNNL

-731 INYSWASVTF
+731 INYNWASVTF
-741 AVIYKFGGYKEKT
+741 AVIYKFGGYKEKN
-754 VKEVDTSR
+754 VKAVDTSR

>member
-1 MFRVTEC
+1 MVNKIFLLGL
-8 TFRVTE
+8 FL
-14 CTFRDTEW
+14 
-22 PFRDTEWR
+22 
-30 FIINIKQNYLSQ
+30 LSVANVKAQ
-42 NKSDVCTCFYINF
+42 T
-55 SYICGDYI
+55 
-63 QNKKLIKM
+63 
-71 NKFFLTSLLVA
+71 LTH
-82 AAITANA
+82 T
-89 QDNTT
+89 
-94 KDSLTMETM
+94 DSLTMENM
-103 MHNIPEVMVKGSR
+103 MHNLPEVMVKGSR

-145 LTRIPGVSNATG
+145 LTRIPGISDATG
-157 NISFS
+157 SISFS
-162 GNEVTLIINGQ
+162 GNEVTLIVNGQ

-182 AERLKAMPATQLAK
+182 TERLKAMPAAQLAK

-223 TNQLSGQIIGGLVQ
+223 TNQLSGQIIGGMRQ
-237 TKYAKGFGDLYLSMQ
+237 NKYANECGNLYLSLQ
-252 RGKFGLDAQYKL
+252 RGKFGLDAQYKY

-278 HPLGNNRIH
+278 HPLDNNRVY

-313 NHRLDVAYTGQWDKT
+313 NHRLDVAYTGHRDKT
-328 NSNSRTTG
+328 CSNSNTTG
-336 SSISGMHRDSHEYLH
+336 SSISGMHHDSHEYLH
-351 NVDVNYALPFGLTL
+351 NVDVNYSLPFGLTL
-365 SGSYTYYRTPQQ
+365 NGSYTYYRTPQQ
-377 QALDGTITTE
+377 QALDGTMHTDE
-387 NKNETERNLTSG
+387 SMSETERNLTSG

-444 GSVLPDGTSSVDLNE
+444 GTILPDGTSSVDNNE

-464 YAGFSKQINKAIS
+464 YAGFSKQINKSIS

-533 YYSSTYTEIHGN
+533 FYSSTYSEIHGN
-545 PDLKPFSYS
+545 PDLKPFSYY

-577 YSVQLPYQTTDRMA
+577 YFVQLPYQTTERMA

-596 TNFDYSNSFGLQ
+596 TNFDYSNSYGLQ
-608 ASAIFSA
+608 ASVIFNA

-626 GTYKHDKSSHFFDLP
+626 GTYKHDKSSNFFDLP
-641 FNRKKLSVRLGGMAS
+641 FNRKKLSVILGGTAS
-656 VKLCSTQD
+656 VKLCNTQD
-664 LRLILNPFIQSKAI
+664 LRLILNPFFQSKAI
-678 QGVYDISPIFRMNA
+678 QGVYDISPVFRMNA
-692 KLQWSSHDGR
+692 KLQWSSHDGK
-702 WGLRINGNNIFNNK
+702 WGLRLNGSNIFNNL

-731 INYSWASVTF
+731 INYNWASVTF
-741 AVIYKFGGYKEKT
+741 AVIYKFGGYKEKN
-754 VKEVDTSR
+754 VKAVDTSR

>member
-1 MFRVTEC
+1 
-8 TFRVTE
+8 
-14 CTFRDTEW
+14 
-22 PFRDTEWR
+22 
-30 FIINIKQNYLSQ
+30 
-42 NKSDVCTCFYINF
+42 
-55 SYICGDYI
+55 
-63 QNKKLIKM
+63 M
-71 NKFFLTSLLVA
+71 NRILFMGIFVALT
-82 AAITANA
+82 ITANA
-89 QDNTT
+89 QDDMP
-94 KDSLTMETM
+94 KDSLTMEWNSM
-103 MHNIPEVMVKGSR
+103 FRNLPEVMIKGSR

-145 LTRIPGVSNATG
+145 LTRIPGVSDATG
-157 NISFS
+157 SISFS

-173 ATTLTQEQL
+173 TTTLTQEQL
-182 AERLKAMPATQLAK
+182 TERLKAMPAAQLAK

-223 TNQLSGQIIGGLVQ
+223 TNQLSGQVIGGMKQ
-237 TKYAKGFGDLYLSMQ
+237 SKYAKGFGDLYLSLQ
-252 RGKFGLDAQYKL
+252 RDKFGLDAQYKY

-299 THDYRLGMNYAFSK
+299 TYDYRLGMNYTFSK
-313 NHRLDVAYTGQWDKT
+313 NNRLDVAYTGQWNKT

-351 NVDVNYALPFGLTL
+351 NVDVDYALPFGLTL

-413 THSLAHG
+413 THSLTQG
-420 WGLSYGVKGQFT
+420 CGLSYGVKGQFT

-464 YAGFSKQINKAIS
+464 YAGVSKQINKAIS

-533 YYSSTYTEIHGN
+533 FYSSTYTEIHGN
-545 PDLKPFSYS
+545 PDLKPFSYY

-615 GKWLNGNVFAV
+615 GKWLNGNVFVV

-641 FNRKKLSVRLGGMAS
+641 FNRKKLSVRLGGTAS

-692 KLQWSSHDGR
+692 KLQWTSHDGK
-702 WGLRINGNNIFNNK
+702 WGLRLNGNNIFNNK

-741 AVIYKFGGYKEKT
+741 AVIYKFGGYKEKSI
-754 VKEVDTSR
+754 KKVDTSR